1 MNKIKVVSYLA
12 VMVAIVGGVAFG
24 FTQLKPSVAHAQ
36 TPVMQV
42 QPSVSTVVNDKEVV
56 DTNEP
61 AEGTETK
68 DSAGHQDASGSVD
81 HQFEG
86 VE

>member
-1 MNKIKVVSYLA
+1 MNKVKVLSFSVL
-12 VMVAIVGGVAFG
+12 MLTILGGVVFG
-24 FTQLKPSVAHAQ
+24 LNQFKPPIVHAQ
-36 TPVMQV
+36 TPVTQV
-42 QPSVSTVVNDKEVV
+42 QPSVSTVAKDKEVV
-56 DTNEP
+56 DANEP

-68 DSAGHQDASGSVD
+68 NSAGHQDVGGSVD